1 MLFVDN
7 AGTTDPK
14 VNLAIEEHLLR
25 NVAVDEPMLLL
36 YVNAPS
42 VIIGRNQNVVEE
54 IDPFFVREQGIQIV
68 RRLSGGGA
76 VYHDLGNLNFSFIVP
91 GQRDLHNYARFLDPV
106 IGVLRELGLQ
116 AELRDKS
123 AIYANGKK
131 VSGNAQFSARQRMLS
146 HGTLLFRA
154 NLDNLRRAIRPRP
167 LTVHSRAVQSRRAH
181 VANIYDL
188 LPRKMEMAA
197 FRHHLLTGLFG
208 GAKIEQY
215 TLTADDWAQVQALV
229 ASRYSQWDWNVG
241 RSPKFEV
248 VRQEETAVGPI
259 YVRIT
264 VDKGHIQAIQLQ
276 ASALADVAA
285 LENALVGCR
294 YEPQALT
301 AVLVQAS
308 THLPPSLPPE
318 ALFAIL
324 Y

>member
-7 AGTTDPK
+7 QGITDPK
-14 VNLAIEEHLLR
+14 VNLALEEHLLR
-25 NVAVDEPMLLL
+25 NVAVDVPLLLL

-54 IDPFFVREQGIQIV
+54 VDPFFVREQGIQVV

-91 GQRDLHNYARFLDPV
+91 GQRDLHNYARFLEPV

-123 AIYANGKK
+123 AIFANGKK

-146 HGTLLFRA
+146 HGTLLFRS
-154 NLDNLRRAIRPRP
+154 NLDHLRRAIRPRP
-167 LTVHSRAVQSRRAH
+167 LTVQSRAVQSRRAH

-188 LPRKMEMAA
+188 LPQKMDMAA
-197 FRHHLLTGLFG
+197 FRQHLLTGLFG
-208 GAKIEQY
+208 GTEMAQY
-215 TLTADDWAQVQALV
+215 VLTADDWAQVDALV
-229 ASRYSQWDWNVG
+229 ASRYSQWAWNVG

-248 VRQEETAVGPI
+248 VRQGETAVGPI
-259 YVRIT
+259 HAYIT
-264 VDKGHIQAIQLQ
+264 VSKGCIEAIQLQ
-276 ASALADVAA
+276 ASMLAETAV
-285 LENALVGCR
+285 LEKMLVGCR
-294 YEPQALT
+294 YEPDALT
-301 AVLVQAS
+301 AVLTKAN
-308 THLPPSLPPE
+308 LPPSLPPE
-318 ALFAIL
+318 TLVSIL